1 MVALEIWTR
10 LMMLMRSRR
19 IKGLANGHIHVE
31 VAVSA
36 EAADEG
42 DLGLCSNQ
50 GLVLLEQGFFLYEAD
65 GVIGDVV
72 FTSET

>member
-42 DLGLCSNQ
+42 DLGLCSRE
-50 GLVLLEQGFFLYEAD
+50 GLVLLEQRLFLHEAD
-65 GVIGDVV
+65 RVIGDVALAR
-72 FTSET
+72 EA